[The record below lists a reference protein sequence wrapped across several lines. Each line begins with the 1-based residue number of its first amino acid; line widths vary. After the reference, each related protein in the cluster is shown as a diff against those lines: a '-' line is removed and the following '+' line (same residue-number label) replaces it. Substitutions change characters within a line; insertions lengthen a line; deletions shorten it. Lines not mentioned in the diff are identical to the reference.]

1 MYLRNDVGAIDDN
14 GVAARRAQGDVK
26 NRAVLG
32 HVDLVAAEHR
42 VDAIAQ
48 PRLFRQLPQKTQGF
62 VRDPVLRVVE
72 IQAGKFSRHALAA
85 LRVVCEK
92 GSQVQAADLPV
103 MRLQRLPRWA
113 RRQRRLVRHRSL
125 ISVRR

>member
-1 MYLRNDVGAIDDN
+1 MIDC
-14 GVAARRAQGDVK
+14 AARRAQRDVK
-26 NRAVLG
+26 NGAILG

-48 PRLFRQLPQKTQGF
+48 ARLLRQLTQKPQRLVG
-62 VRDPVLRVVE
+62 DAVLGVVE
-72 IQAGKFSRHALAA
+72 IQAGGFHRHALAA
-85 LRVVCEK
+85 LRVVGEK
-92 GSQVQAADLPV
+92 LSQVQAADLLV